1 MKIEERLTAF
11 GLGEDD
17 LAAWQASE
25 HPDHEFEDWLVDRVA
40 RRPTGARA
48 RQVYGAE
55 DIHDFARRAIL
66 DALGLGPGAPEPIAS
81 HTHLY
86 DDETLA
92 SLARQAG
99 FTGVS
104 VESGQLLTASK

>member
-1 MKIEERLTAF
+1 MEPKTYTTSRDGRSSMLLAS
-11 GLGEDD
+11 GL
-17 LAAWQASE
+17 A
-25 HPDHEFEDWLVDRVA
+25 P
-40 RRPTGARA
+40 
-48 RQVYGAE
+48 
-55 DIHDFARRAIL
+55 
-66 DALGLGPGAPEPIAS
+66 PEPIAS